1 MAGKLGEGDAAPEE
15 TAGYKGDKM
24 IVCKRVYE
32 AADPE
37 DGRRIL
43 VDRLWPR
50 GMRKDALIHDD
61 WLPALAPSA
70 ELRKAFGHDP
80 QQFDAFREA
89 YRRELAAHPEHWWPL
104 LDHVRK
110 GRVTLLYAARDEQH
124 NNAVVLAEFLEDELE
139 RQAPG
144 SSPPC
149 YAGEV
154 GQT

>member
-1 MAGKLGEGDAAPEE
+1 
-15 TAGYKGDKM
+15 M
-24 IVCKRVYE
+24 IACKRVYD
-32 AADPE
+32 AASAE
-37 DGRRIL
+37 DGQRIL

-50 GMRKDALIHDD
+50 GVRKEALAHDD

-70 ELRKAFGHDP
+70 ALRKAFGHDP
-80 QQFDAFREA
+80 ERFAEFRDA

-104 LDHVRK
+104 LERARN
-110 GRVTLLYAARDEQH
+110 GRLTLLYAAKDALH

-149 YAGEV
+149 YAGELEEQKHR
-154 GQT
+154 G